1 MSIIKDSAWNIAAI
15 VIPTLVALPVLGMLA
30 RMLDVEPFGI
40 FTLIF
45 AILGY
50 ASVFDMGLSR
60 ALVRSISINR
70 NSSVD
75 IKEYLFTSS
84 ITVISIGCIVS
95 LAIFQFKANIAS
107 LLNVTGFIYSDV
119 INCLL
124 WVSFVVPFLLLN
136 IVWQS
141 YLEGLERFKELS
153 ILKVATSILL
163 SVMPLLFIFIKNTLV
178 FAVLG
183 LVFARLISFLV
194 FYLYA
199 FRELKGYSHYQFF
212 NKVKLEELFRFG
224 SWLTISNII
233 SPMMVYFDRFVL
245 SSMVGAS
252 NVALYTAPSEIVS
265 KLLMVPS
272 AISKTLF
279 PKISN
284 RLDSGVVYKV
294 MVFLLLIVFFMILPF
309 FIYSEQ
315 ILTLWLGSGYEAASI
330 TLRILLVGFI
340 FNSLAQVPYTY
351 IQAKGF
357 SNITAKI
364 HLFEVIPYFMLL
376 NLLVDLYSFN
386 GAALAWTLRV
396 FIDFLVLTYFF
407 LRLNIMLDTKAKL
420 DE

>member
-1 MSIIKDSAWNIAAI
+1 MSIIKDSAWNITAI

-30 RMLDVEPFGI
+30 RMLSVELFGI

-70 NSSVD
+70 NSNVD

-84 ITVISIGCIVS
+84 ITVVSIGCIVS
-95 LAIFQFKANIAS
+95 LVIFLFRSKIAL
-107 LLNVTGFIYSDV
+107 LLNVTDLVYADV
-119 INCLL
+119 VNCLHL
-124 WVSFVVPFLLLN
+124 VSFVIPFLLLN

-153 ILKVATSILL
+153 ILKVIASVLL
-163 SVMPLLFIFIKNTLV
+163 SVIPLLFMFIQKTIV

-194 FYLYA
+194 FYFYA
-199 FRELKGYSHYQFF
+199 CSELKQYKSYNIF
-212 NKVKLEELFRFG
+212 NKCKLKELFKFG
-224 SWLTISNII
+224 SWLTVSNIV

-245 SSMVGAS
+245 SSMVGAT

-272 AISKTLF
+272 AVSKTLF

-284 RLDSGVVYKV
+284 ELDIGIVYKIII
-294 MVFLLLIVFFMILPF
+294 FLLLIVFIMILPF
-309 FIYSEQ
+309 FIFSEE

-357 SNITAKI
+357 SNVTAKV
-364 HLFEVIPYFMLL
+364 HLLEVIPYFILL
-376 NLLVDLYSFN
+376 NFLVSLYSFN
-386 GAALAWTLRV
+386 GAALAWSFRV
-396 FIDFLVLTYFF
+396 FVDCCILLVIFF
-407 LRLNIMLDTKAKL
+407 KMKNRQ
-420 DE
+420 

>member
-1 MSIIKDSAWNIAAI
+1 MSIIKDSTWNIAAI
-15 VIPTLVALPVLGMLA
+15 VIPTLVALPVLGLLA
-30 RMLDVEPFGI
+30 RMLDVELFGI

-45 AILGY
+45 AMLGY

-60 ALVRSISINR
+60 ALIRSISINR
-70 NSSVD
+70 DSNED

-84 ITVISIGCIVS
+84 ITVVVIGCIIS
-95 LAIFQFKANIAS
+95 FAIFLFKANIAT
-107 LLNVTGFIYSDV
+107 LLNVTELIYADV
-119 INCLL
+119 VNCLYL
-124 WVSFVVPFLLLN
+124 ISFVIPFLLLN

-153 ILKVATSILL
+153 ILKIITSILL
-163 SVMPLLFIFIKNTLV
+163 SVMPLFFMLIKNSIV
-178 FAVLG
+178 FAVAG
-183 LVFARLISFLV
+183 LVLARLISFLV
-194 FYLYA
+194 FYFYTY
-199 FRELKGYSHYQFF
+199 FELKQYHYNSFF
-212 NKVKLEELFRFG
+212 NKSKLKELFKFG

-272 AISKTLF
+272 AVSKTLF

-284 RLDSGVVYKV
+284 KLDIKVVYKV
-294 MVFLLLIVFFMILPF
+294 LLFLLLIVSCLTLPF
-309 FIYSEQ
+309 FIFSEQ
-315 ILTLWLGSGYEAASI
+315 ILTLWLGSGYEAAST
-330 TLRILLVGFI
+330 TLRILLVGLI

-357 SNITAKI
+357 SNVTAKI
-364 HLFEVIPYFMLL
+364 HLLEVIPYFMLL

-386 GAALAWTLRV
+386 GAALAWSLRV
-396 FIDFLVLTYFF
+396 FIDCCILFIFF
-407 LRLNIMLDTKAKL
+407 FKMKKL
-420 DE
+420 

>member
-1 MSIIKDSAWNIAAI
+1 MSIIKDSAWNITAI

-30 RMLDVEPFGI
+30 RMLNVELFGI

-70 NSSVD
+70 NSNVD

-84 ITVISIGCIVS
+84 IIVVSIGCIVS
-95 LAIFQFKANIAS
+95 LVIFLFRSNIAF
-107 LLNVTGFIYSDV
+107 LLNVTDLIYIDV
-119 INCLL
+119 VNCLL
-124 WVSFVVPFLLLN
+124 LVSFVIPFLLLN
-136 IVWQS
+136 IVWQA

-153 ILKVATSILL
+153 ILKVITSVLL
-163 SVMPLLFIFIKNTLV
+163 SVIPLLLMFIQKTIV

-194 FYLYA
+194 FYFYA
-199 FRELKGYSHYQFF
+199 YSELKLYQNYNIF
-212 NKVKLEELFRFG
+212 NKCKLKELFKFG

-245 SSMVGAS
+245 SSMVGAT

-272 AISKTLF
+272 AVSKTLF
-279 PKISN
+279 PKLSN
-284 RLDSGVVYKV
+284 KLDIGAVYKISI
-294 MVFLLLIVFFMILPF
+294 FLLLIVFIMILPF
-309 FIYSEQ
+309 FIFSEE
-315 ILTLWLGSGYEAASI
+315 ILTLWLGSGYEAAST

-340 FNSLAQVPYTY
+340 FNSLAQLPYTY

-357 SNITAKI
+357 SNVTAKI
-364 HLFEVIPYFMLL
+364 HLLEIIPYFILL
-376 NLLVDLYSFN
+376 NFLVSLYSFN
-386 GAALAWTLRV
+386 GAALAWSFRV
-396 FIDFLVLTYFF
+396 FFDFAILTYFF
-407 LRLNIMLDTKAKL
+407 IRLKA
-420 DE
+420 

>member
-1 MSIIKDSAWNIAAI
+1 MSIIKDSAWNIIAI
-15 VIPTLVALPVLGMLA
+15 VIPTLVALPVLGILA
-30 RMLDVEPFGI
+30 RMLGVELFGI

-70 NSSVD
+70 NSNVD

-84 ITVISIGCIVS
+84 ITVLLIGFIVS
-95 LAIFQFKANIAS
+95 LVIFLFKVNIAS
-107 LLNVTGFIYSDV
+107 LLNVSELIYADV
-119 INCLL
+119 VNCLQL
-124 WVSFVVPFLLLN
+124 ISFVIPFLLLN

-153 ILKVATSILL
+153 VLKVITNILL
-163 SVMPLLFIFIKNTLV
+163 SVIPLLFLFIKNSIV
-178 FAVLG
+178 FAVAG
-183 LVFARLISFLV
+183 LALARLISFLV
-194 FYLYA
+194 FYFYA
-199 FRELKGYSHYQFF
+199 YCELKQYYYYSLF
-212 NKVKLEELFRFG
+212 NKCKLKELFKFG
-224 SWLTISNII
+224 SWLTVSNVI

-272 AISKTLF
+272 AVSKTLF

-284 RLDSGVVYKV
+284 KLEIRVVYKV
-294 MVFLLLIVFFMILPF
+294 LVFLLLIVFIVMLPF
-309 FIYSEQ
+309 FIFSGK
-315 ILTLWLGSGYEAASI
+315 ILTLWLGSGYEAAST
-330 TLRILLVGFI
+330 TLRILLMGFI

-357 SNITAKI
+357 SNVTAKI
-364 HLFEVIPYFMLL
+364 HLLEVIPYFLL
-376 NLLVDLYSFN
+376 LSFLVSLYSFN
-386 GAALAWTLRV
+386 GAALAWSLRV
-396 FIDFLVLTYFF
+396 FVDCCILFMIFF
-407 LRLNIMLDTKAKL
+407 KIKNR
-420 DE
+420 

>member
-1 MSIIKDSAWNIAAI
+1 MSIIKDSAWNINAI
-15 VIPTLVALPVLGMLA
+15 VIPTLVALPVLGILA
-30 RMLDVEPFGI
+30 RTLDVELFGI

-70 NSSVD
+70 NSKVD
-75 IKEYLFTSS
+75 IKEYLYTSS
-84 ITVISIGCIVS
+84 ITVVSIGCIVS
-95 LAIFQFKANIAS
+95 LVIFLFRSNIAF
-107 LLNVTGFIYSDV
+107 LLNVTDLIYADV
-119 INCLL
+119 VNCLHL
-124 WVSFVVPFLLLN
+124 VSFVIPFLLLN

-153 ILKVATSILL
+153 MLKVITSVLL
-163 SVMPLLFIFIKNTLV
+163 SVMPLLFIFIQKTIV

-194 FYLYA
+194 FYFYA
-199 FRELKGYSHYQFF
+199 YSELKQYQNINIF
-212 NKVKLEELFRFG
+212 NKCKLKELFKFG
-224 SWLTISNII
+224 SWLTVSNIV

-245 SSMVGAS
+245 SSMVGAA

-272 AISKTLF
+272 AVSKTLF

-284 RLDSGVVYKV
+284 KLDIGAVYKITI
-294 MVFLLLIVFFMILPF
+294 FLLLIVFIMTLPF
-309 FIYSEQ
+309 FIFSEE
-315 ILTLWLGSGYEAASI
+315 ILTLWLGNGYEAAST

-357 SNITAKI
+357 SNVTAKI
-364 HLFEVIPYFMLL
+364 HLLEIIPYFILL
-376 NLLVDLYSFN
+376 NFLVSLYSFN
-386 GAALAWTLRV
+386 GAALAWSFRV
-396 FIDFLVLTYFF
+396 FFDFAILTYFF
-407 LRLNIMLDTKAKL
+407 IRLKS
-420 DE
+420 

>member
-30 RMLDVEPFGI
+30 RMLDVELFGI

-70 NSSVD
+70 NSNVD
-75 IKEYLFTSS
+75 IKEYLFASS
-84 ITVISIGCIVS
+84 ITIVSIGCIVS
-95 LAIFQFKANIAS
+95 LVIFLFKANIAS
-107 LLNVTGFIYSDV
+107 LLNVTDVIYADV
-119 INCLL
+119 INCLFL
-124 WVSFVVPFLLLN
+124 VSFVIPFLLLN

-141 YLEGLERFKELS
+141 YLEGLERFKELTV
-153 ILKVATSILL
+153 LKVVTSILL
-163 SVMPLLFIFIKNTLV
+163 SVMPLLFMFIKNSIV
-178 FAVLG
+178 FAVAG
-183 LVFARLISFLV
+183 LVFARLISFFV
-194 FYLYA
+194 FYFYA
-199 FRELKGYSHYQFF
+199 CRELKKYSHYRFF
-212 NKVKLEELFRFG
+212 NRVKLKELFKFG
-224 SWLTISNII
+224 SWLTISNIV

-272 AISKTLF
+272 AVSKTLF

-284 RLDSGVVYKV
+284 KLDTKVVYKV
-294 MVFLLLIVFFMILPF
+294 FGFLLLVVFFMALPF
-309 FIYSEQ
+309 FVFSEQ
-315 ILTLWLGSGYEAASI
+315 ILTLWLGSGYEAAST

-340 FNSLAQVPYTY
+340 FNSLAQIPYTY

-357 SNITAKI
+357 SNVTAKI
-364 HLFEVIPYFMLL
+364 HLLEVIPYFMLL

-386 GAALAWTLRV
+386 GAALAWSIRV
-396 FIDFLVLTYFF
+396 FIDFSILCLFF
-407 LRLNIMLDTKAKL
+407 LKMKNL
-420 DE
+420 